1 MRACFLGNFGVD
13 YSSESHHAKSLESL
27 GVEMI
32 RLQEPKASY
41 SAIIGEALRSD
52 LFIWVHTHGWDTPG
66 IKTALENIKL
76 AGIPIITYHLDLY
89 MPIPQRWRQYQDS
102 PYLAQLDHFFTV
114 DPKMADWLNENTGT
128 QGHYLPAG
136 VFGEECYISDQHSPH
151 ANDVIFVGSK
161 GYHDCWPYRAKLI
174 DWLRDTYGDRFT
186 HVGGDGD
193 TGTIRGAALNAVY
206 ANSKVAVG
214 DTLCPDF
221 DYPGYWSDRVYET
234 LGRGGFLI
242 HPYISGMEGHFKQG
256 EHLQYYEYGDFELL
270 KYQIDKYLDDPDWQP
285 IGEKTRRAGHE
296 HVKANHTYA
305 HRWQTILDTVFP

>member
-27 GVEMI
+27 GHEVI
-32 RLQEPKASY
+32 RLQEPKVTAGRI
-41 SAIIGEALRSD
+41 AIEAAQSD
-52 LFIWVHTHGWDTPG
+52 CFIWVHTHGWDTPG
-66 IKTALENIKL
+66 IDRALASIKA
-76 AGIPIITYHLDLY
+76 AGVPVITYHLDLY

-136 VFGEECYISDQHSPH
+136 VFGEECYISDQPSPH

-161 GYHDCWPYRAKLI
+161 GYHDCWPYRPKLI

-214 DTLCPDF
+214 DTLCPNF
-221 DYPGYWSDRVYET
+221 DYPGYWSDRVFET
-234 LGRGGFLI
+234 LGRGGMI
-242 HPYISGMEGHFKQG
+242 VHPYIAGMESYFNDAHHLRYYPFDEFDYLESIIDHNLEHPEEREWIREQGHK
-256 EHLQYYEYGDFELL
+256 
-270 KYQIDKYLDDPDWQP
+270 
-285 IGEKTRRAGHE
+285 